1 MVKFYIPQSS
11 LQETPCLTKYTI
23 ICSARTTVSRSSTGA
38 GLRLLTEKGF
48 WYGVLNYQNI
58 SDNESLGAL
67 RSSIISK
74 IPYCIA
80 AGKGALM
87 TLIMLRN

>member
-1 MVKFYIPQSS
+1 MSN
-11 LQETPCLTKYTI
+11 
-23 ICSARTTVSRSSTGA
+23 TGT
-38 GLRLLTEKGF
+38 GLRLLTGRGF
-48 WYGVLNYQNI
+48 GYGMFINQNI

-74 IPYCIA
+74 ILYCIA